1 MASVDPDAKKT
12 PSDFKFEYCRKVG
25 RSLLASKG
33 SHEHQNLSVGCKNVT
48 SHYLQNVN
56 VNIK

>member
-1 MASVDPDAKKT
+1 MLRKLQV
-12 PSDFKFEYCRKVG
+12 DFKFEYCRKVG